1 MLKVNKKKLK
11 AYGDRLDDGAIQLS
25 FTLPVSAS
33 PEAKEAAKRYIEQI
47 GLEKVSVAT
56 MESMG
61 DGFSH
66 FIVYGRSRRSV
77 DFTKVKVPKVDT
89 SFMHYDDLK
98 NYMSANIT
106 RPIVVV
112 GAAIGS
118 DAHTVGIDAIMNMKG
133 FAGDYGLERYPLFKA
148 HNLRSQITSDQLIEK
163 AVELKAD
170 AILIS
175 QVVTQR
181 DSHLENLKEFK
192 KKAVAD
198 SRLSKDCILIVGG
211 PRIDHALGLKLGFD
225 AGFGV
230 GTKPSQVASFLVQ
243 TYMKRKKIQPKKT
256 DEQPKTVS
264 AAPLSATSQGDAAK
278 PDATSRPSGGKRRR
292 PRFGRGRRRPN
303 KPKRS
308 E

>member
-1 MLKVNKKKLK
+1 
-11 AYGDRLDDGAIQLS
+11 
-25 FTLPVSAS
+25 
-33 PEAKEAAKRYIEQI
+33 
-47 GLEKVSVAT
+47 
-56 MESMG
+56 
-61 DGFSH
+61 
-66 FIVYGRSRRSV
+66 
-77 DFTKVKVPKVDT
+77 
-89 SFMHYDDLK
+89 
-98 NYMSANIT
+98 
-106 RPIVVV
+106 
-112 GAAIGS
+112 
-118 DAHTVGIDAIMNMKG
+118 
-133 FAGDYGLERYPLFKA
+133 
-148 HNLRSQITSDQLIEK
+148 
-163 AVELKAD
+163 
-170 AILIS
+170 
-175 QVVTQR
+175 
-181 DSHLENLKEFK
+181 
-192 KKAVAD
+192 
-198 SRLSKDCILIVGG
+198 VGG